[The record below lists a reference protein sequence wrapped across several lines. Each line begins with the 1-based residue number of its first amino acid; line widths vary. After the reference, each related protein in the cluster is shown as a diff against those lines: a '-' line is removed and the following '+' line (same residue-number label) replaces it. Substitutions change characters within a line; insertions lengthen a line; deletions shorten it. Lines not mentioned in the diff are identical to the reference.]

1 MVPLKIQMKGSG
13 QYNFLGH
20 CSKDWRLRQSWMR
33 NEEINRAKGK
43 ETGRKE
49 KKRAGQVN
57 DVIKI

>member
-1 MVPLKIQMKGSG
+1 MKGSG

-20 CSKDWRLRQSWMR
+20 CSKDWRLRQCWMR

-49 KKRAGQVN
+49 KKGQA
-57 DVIKI
+57 KLMTL